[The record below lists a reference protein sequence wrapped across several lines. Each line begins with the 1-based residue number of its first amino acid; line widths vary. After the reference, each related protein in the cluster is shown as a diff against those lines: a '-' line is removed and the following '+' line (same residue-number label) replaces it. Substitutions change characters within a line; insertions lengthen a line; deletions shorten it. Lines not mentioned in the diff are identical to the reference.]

1 MQSSRIVWVLVHMWS
16 SNWTSVS
23 NVDVCVWM
31 CQILENYWKQLWV
44 EEKQSRGSVSQTINI
59 GVEYCSY
66 ISLSLKSQSFSPIP
80 KRPLLILLA
89 CSIAKWVRLWTWLLL
104 LTSSN
109 NCFLNLVFLYQLHTV
124 SIEINQRELL
134 RPRRV
139 IYVKWGLPTAKSKMW
154 I

>member
-1 MQSSRIVWVLVHMWS
+1 MYLLLSFNVEQQNYLGIGAYVEFKLA
-16 SNWTSVS
+16 VS

-31 CQILENYWKQLWV
+31 CQVLENYWKQLWG

-89 CSIAKWVRLWTWLLL
+89 CSIAK
-104 LTSSN
+104 
-109 NCFLNLVFLYQLHTV
+109 
-124 SIEINQRELL
+124 
-134 RPRRV
+134 
-139 IYVKWGLPTAKSKMW
+139 
-154 I
+154 

>member
-1 MQSSRIVWVLVHMWS
+1 MEQQNCLGTSAFVEFWM
-16 SNWTSVS
+16 SVS
-23 NVDVCVWM
+23 NMDVCGWM
-31 CQILENYWKQLWV
+31 CQVLENYWKQLWV
-44 EEKQSRGSVSQTINI
+44 EEKQSHGSVSQTINI

-89 CSIAKWVRLWTWLLL
+89 CSIAKWVHLWTWLLL